1 MPTATTLIATKI
13 GTAIVVVVVVII
25 VTLTTVIVAIPRNM
39 ARIPTIETANTVVV
53 VVVVVAAAETT
64 GGGGAAFDRSATGGS
79 NFNSLILVFSQ

>member
-53 VVVVVAAAETT
+53 VVVVAAAETA

>member
-53 VVVVVAAAETT
+53 VVVVAAAETT

>member
-13 GTAIVVVVVVII
+13 GTAIVVVVVVVVII

-53 VVVVVAAAETT
+53 VVAAAETT